1 MQELINQV
9 AQRTGLS
16 PDKAKTAVETVLS
29 FAKTRL
35 PAPIAAQLDSALA
48 GGAAGGAAGGGA
60 GDLSGMAKGL
70 GGAFGTKE

>member
-1 MQELINQV
+1 MEELINQV

-16 PDKAKTAVETVLS
+16 PDKAKTAVDTVLS
-29 FAKTRL
+29 FAKSRL

-48 GGAAGGAAGGGA
+48 GGAAGGGA
-60 GDLSGMAKGL
+60 GNLSGMAKGL